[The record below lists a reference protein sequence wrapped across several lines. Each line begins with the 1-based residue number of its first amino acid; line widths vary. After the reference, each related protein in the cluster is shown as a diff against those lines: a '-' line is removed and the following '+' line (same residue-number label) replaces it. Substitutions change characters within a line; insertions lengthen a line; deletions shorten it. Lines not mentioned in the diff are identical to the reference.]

1 MAKTFDFEWQRC
13 DMRETEKAYGFAYT
27 INGKVAGVDYVGF
40 DYLPKSQI
48 SVTDVTIEMYADEHG
63 EFEANHYW
71 HDGIVWVSVP
81 MWLASKHDYFKKLGF

>member
-13 DMRETEKAYGFAYT
+13 DMCETEKAYGFAYGFT
-27 INGKVAGVDYVGF
+27 GNDMRGYVAF

-48 SVTDVTIEMYADEHG
+48 TVTDVTYEMYADEHG

-81 MWLASKHDYFKKLGF
+81 MWLARQHDYFKKLGF